1 MEICKNVAGLQD
13 ESEEKRDN
21 KRGGMML
28 PEVQTMNN
36 TTTAPPGSRELP
48 DDGGAGSTE
57 DFPSELC
64 RLQEVGGNVNPG
76 SKRQLRDLTCIEDGA
91 ILRGDVVLLR
101 GGGKG
106 ASRLLRQGKILLRG
120 GAGAGVV
127 ADRPT
132 AGRGARGERA
142 GICSAGTAAENAGT
156 AQGERVGSGVWTGI
170 IQCELLVRG
179 GAAGRTVR
187 LQGSRERLSSGE
199 AP

>member
-1 MEICKNVAGLQD
+1 MAFGGVGIPKEEDLLRAVRGVQRGHVQAG
-13 ESEEKRDN
+13 ERP
-21 KRGGMML
+21 RPGG
-28 PEVQTMNN
+28 
-36 TTTAPPGSRELP
+36 
-48 DDGGAGSTE
+48 GGA
-57 DFPSELC
+57 
-64 RLQEVGGNVNPG
+64 
-76 SKRQLRDLTCIEDGA
+76 IH
-91 ILRGDVVLLR
+91 RGDVVLQR

-106 ASRLLRQGKILLRG
+106 ASRLLLQGTILLRG

-179 GAAGRTVR
+179 GAQRDGPFAYR
-187 LQGSRERLSSGE
+187 
-199 AP
+199 AHAND